1 MDWTYF
7 VSKRF
12 QVSEFQR
19 EAATKPVVVPMS
31 KAATIAVKAKRGT
44 ETRVADIKRLL
55 SQITRQDR
63 YLPPHACN
71 ALPHALLKIAR

>member
-19 EAATKPVVVPMS
+19 EAATRPVVVPMS
-31 KAATIAVKAKRGT
+31 KAATIAVRAKRGT
-44 ETRVADIKRLL
+44 EIRVADIKRLL
-55 SQITRQDR
+55 SQINQAGPLFAVAYIAMRFHTR
-63 YLPPHACN
+63 C
-71 ALPHALLKIAR
+71 